1 MGIEDDFAE
10 LRKALDRM
18 LKEAWEGR
26 NGVFK
31 DNSGKAR
38 RTESPRNWEVQSLQ
52 HLEGAEAQIE
62 EPRIEI
68 HEDRDRVYVTIEFP
82 PGSDEEL
89 SLEVEAK
96 RITVETNGGKV
107 RKTWE
112 LPEDVET
119 TTFTETYN
127 NGVLDLTLIKKVMAE
142 IA

>member
-10 LRKALDRM
+10 LRRALDRM

-26 NGVFK
+26 AGVFK
-31 DNSGKAR
+31 DNSNKAR
-38 RTESPRNWEVQSLQ
+38 RNDTPKNRDIQSLQ
-52 HLEGAEAQIE
+52 QVNGYDLHSE

-68 HEDRDRVYVTIEFP
+68 HEDKDRVYVTIEFP

-96 RITVETNGGKV
+96 RITIEINQGRM
-107 RKTWE
+107 RKSWE

-119 TTFTETYN
+119 TTFSETYN
-127 NGVLDLTLIKKVMAE
+127 NGVLDLTLIKKVLAE
-142 IA
+142 VA